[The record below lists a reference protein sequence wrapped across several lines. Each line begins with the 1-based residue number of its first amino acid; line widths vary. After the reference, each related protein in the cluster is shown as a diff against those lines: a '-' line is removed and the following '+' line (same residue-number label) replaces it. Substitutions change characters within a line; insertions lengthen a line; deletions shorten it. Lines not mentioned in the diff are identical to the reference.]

1 MAPPL
6 LTPPILLIARHTLR
20 EGLRARSVQAYLAVL
35 VVLGLGAWFAGEMA
49 LTESARVRA
58 GFFAA
63 TARVAAVFMLC
74 LHVVNALQRE
84 WADGEAALILALAIG
99 RPAWLA
105 GRLLGFVLLAA
116 LFALLAGA
124 GALAFAPWPP
134 ALAWSASLVSEL
146 ALMAGFA
153 TFAALGLRSLPAA
166 MALVAGFYLL
176 GRNLAAILLIAGTP
190 WHDAN
195 PWLRYVVD
203 GLALPLPDLSLTS
216 ANLLTETA
224 PAWPTTAPIQAVIY
238 LLLCYALA
246 GFDLARRET

>member
-1 MAPPL
+1 LPI
-6 LTPPILLIARHTLR
+6 PPILPILPIARHTMR

-35 VVLGLGAWFAGEMA
+35 VVLGLGAWFAGELA

-105 GRLLGFVLLAA
+105 GRLTGFVLLAA
-116 LFALLAGA
+116 LFALLAGVA
-124 GALAFAPWPP
+124 ALTFAPWPR
-134 ALAWSASLVSEL
+134 ALAWSASLAAEL
-146 ALMAGFA
+146 ALVTGFA
-153 TFAALGLRSLPAA
+153 TFCALGLRSLPAA

-195 PWLRYVVD
+195 PWLRPVAEA
-203 GLALPLPDLSLTS
+203 LSLPLPDLSLTS
-216 ANLLTETA
+216 AGLLAETA
-224 PAWPTTAPIQAVIY
+224 PAWPTMALTQAVIY
-238 LLLCYALA
+238 LLLCYTLA
-246 GFDLARRET
+246 VFDLARREA